1 MKNIFTASVHFTFYD
16 VAHCPLPFPI
26 AQERIFCYNHRMDN
40 EQIKQLLLQIENTEL
55 DFSVTMTGKESTRV
69 NGLYKPDTREILL
82 HNKNFKTDSQLI
94 YTAIHEYTHHLINE
108 QKIAES
114 AGVPFKPGRVH
125 NAEFWGRFHE
135 LLQKAEELGIYTLNL
150 DDYPELKE
158 LTEQIRRDY
167 LEVDGKLM
175 QEFGK
180 LLAKAH
186 ALCEKDNI
194 RYEDYL
200 DRILCLPRTAARDIT
215 RVGMVPVNPAM
226 GFDNMKKVAALKK
239 PDERAS
245 AERQILAGK
254 TPDTVRELMKR
265 RSTTDDPRAKL
276 EKEKN
281 RLEKTIE
288 ALRQRLQYVEE
299 SLENL

>member
-1 MKNIFTASVHFTFYD
+1 
-16 VAHCPLPFPI
+16 
-26 AQERIFCYNHRMDN
+26 MDN
-40 EQIKQLLLQIENTEL
+40 ERIKQLLLQIENTEL
-55 DFSVTMTGKESTRV
+55 DFSVVMTGKESARV
-69 NGLYKPDTREILL
+69 NGLYKPETREILL
-82 HNKNFKTDSQLI
+82 HNRNFKTDSQLI

-114 AGVPFKPGRVH
+114 AGVPFKAGRVH
-125 NAEFWGRFHE
+125 NAEFWGRFHG

-167 LEVDGKLM
+167 LEVDGRLM

-226 GFDNMKKVAALKK
+226 GFDNMKKVTALKK

-245 AERQILAGK
+245 AEQQILAGK
-254 TPDTVRELMKR
+254 TPDTVRELMKK
-265 RSTTDDPRAKL
+265 RSSIDDPRTKL

-288 ALRQRLQYVEE
+288 ALQQRLHYVEE

>member
-1 MKNIFTASVHFTFYD
+1 
-16 VAHCPLPFPI
+16 
-26 AQERIFCYNHRMDN
+26 MDN
-40 EQIKQLLLQIENTEL
+40 EQIKQMLLQIENTEL
-55 DFSVTMTGKESTRV
+55 DFTVVMTGKESTRV
-69 NGLYKPDTREILL
+69 NGLYKPETREILL
-82 HNKNFKTDSQLI
+82 HNKNFKTDNQLI

-114 AGVPFKPGRVH
+114 AGVPFKAGRVH

-158 LTEQIRRDY
+158 LTEKIRRDY

-180 LLAKAH
+180 LLSQAH
-186 ALCEKDNI
+186 ALCEKENI

-200 DRILCLPRTAARDIT
+200 DRVLCLPRNSARDIT
-215 RVGMVPVNPAM
+215 RVGMVPVNPAL

-245 AERQILAGK
+245 AEQQILAGK
-254 TPDTVRELMKR
+254 APDTVRELMKKR
-265 RSTTDDPRAKL
+265 ASTDDPRTKL

-288 ALRQRLQYVEE
+288 ALQQRLQYVEE
-299 SLENL
+299 SLESL